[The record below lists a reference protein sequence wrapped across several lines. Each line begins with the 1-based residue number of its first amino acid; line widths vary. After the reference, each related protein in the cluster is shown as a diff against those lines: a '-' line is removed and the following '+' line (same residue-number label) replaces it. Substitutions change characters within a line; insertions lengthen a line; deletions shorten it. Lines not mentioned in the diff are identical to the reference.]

1 MHPQL
6 QQQANYLQQQQTNK
20 SPTNQQLNQNQFNK
34 NFQNSNQFNLPS
46 NLSNNLSNNLHN
58 NLSNS
63 NNLSQLNSMPYYNSP
78 ISLNNK
84 RPKLNTENKFNPLNI
99 DTYDNLKRENYN
111 PQVEA
116 ISPTNLDDKQ
126 SEQRRNTKDEILH
139 NLDKI
144 DREIKQTDGK
154 ITKLKKKQK
163 ELQALTNSSNN
174 QIENLD
180 PNDLKQLSTT
190 QQVYTENRKK
200 AIESQKKLDK
210 LRPLTIAVS
219 EL

>member
-1 MHPQL
+1 M
-6 QQQANYLQQQQTNK
+6 QQQQHTNK
-20 SPTNQQLNQNQFNK
+20 SPTNQLNQNQFNK
-34 NFQNSNQFNLPS
+34 NFQNSNQFNL
-46 NLSNNLSNNLHN
+46 SNNLHN

-63 NNLSQLNSMPYYNSP
+63 NNLSQFHSMSYLNSP

-139 NLDKI
+139 NLEKF
-144 DREIKQTDGK
+144 DREIQQTVGK
-154 ITKLKKKQK
+154 ISNLKKKQK
-163 ELQALTNSSNN
+163 ELTESSNN

-180 PNDLKQLSTT
+180 PNDLKQLSLT

-200 AIESQKKLDK
+200 AIESQNKLDK
-210 LRPLTIAVS
+210 LRPLTVAVS
-219 EL
+219 IYINFFFFGFKLLIF